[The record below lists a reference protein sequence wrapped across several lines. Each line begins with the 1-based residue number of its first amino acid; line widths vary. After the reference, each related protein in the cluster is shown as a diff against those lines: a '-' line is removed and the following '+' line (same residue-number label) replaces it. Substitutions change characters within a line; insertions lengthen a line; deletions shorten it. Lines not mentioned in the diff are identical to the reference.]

1 MLKYVFILAFVLC
14 SCSSVY
20 TITTYDEN
28 GKVVSVT
35 ETKETMAKSITANL
49 EDKTVVQ
56 FISGWG
62 AGITVG
68 AQLQTGMTPAVTLKV
83 GKLQEMYGSFK
94 DGADIP
100 KIIDAT
106 KENLTISQEGISN
119 ASE

>member
-1 MLKYVFILAFVLC
+1 MLKYIFILPLLLC

-20 TITTYDEN
+20 TVTTYDEN
-28 GKVVSVT
+28 GKVVSIT

-49 EDKTVVQ
+49 ENKTVVQ
-56 FISGWG
+56 FVSGWG

-68 AQLQTGMTPAVTLKV
+68 AQIQTGMTPAVSLKV

-94 DGADIP
+94 DAEDIP
-100 KIIDAT
+100 AIIKAT
-106 KENLTISQEGISN
+106 KEHLTISQEGISN